1 MVGDRLGVWI
11 KSNKPPR
18 PGGFF
23 YSFWRERGFFTLC
36 FFFGRGEGE
45 RPYGEKD
52 FWGLEVGRGGGYDLT
67 LLRAGGLVRGEVEG
81 KRWGFLVFDF
91 FFLSTF

>member
-1 MVGDRLGVWI
+1 MYG
-11 KSNKPPR
+11 SNQTNPLVP
-18 PGGFF
+18 GFF
-23 YSFWRERGFFTLC
+23 SILSGVNAVFLPYV